1 MPHVFKSEKEFFSRC
16 SCAYN
21 LKSYAETLCPP
32 NAIIDFVF
40 AYPEE
45 NTYIA
50 QYDVLTR
57 SGIRSKCLKVS
68 CTELPDHTYQ
78 YKVIQNN

>member
-1 MPHVFKSEKEFFSRC
+1 MPHVLKSEKEFFSRC

-40 AYPEE
+40 AYQKEMHILL
-45 NTYIA
+45 NMM
-50 QYDVLTR
+50 
-57 SGIRSKCLKVS
+57 CLPRTVS
-68 CTELPDHTYQ
+68 ALN
-78 YKVIQNN
+78 V